1 MKNTQRLCF
10 REQTPQTAGIDKDSQ
25 DWRRAFTKSQ
35 EKELHS
41 TSFLSHFSLRLPP
54 TIRDK
59 TPRYRRDL
67 AEGDYFARS
76 RRDGRDWIFACG
88 RRELGDVHANAHH
101 RAIPGGSQGKRW
113 TSILA
118 RGSWQSL
125 LVVTPLFAAA
135 EMRRQMTETG
145 ARVRA
150 RLRPFV
156 AEFLSDVQLSLRF
169 NSLSS
174 TGGIC
179 VTRNSP
185 VFYFRLNRPAQG
197 LKFCAQ

>member
-1 MKNTQRLCF
+1 MNVDTR
-10 REQTPQTAGIDKDSQ
+10 
-25 DWRRAFTKSQ
+25 
-35 EKELHS
+35 
-41 TSFLSHFSLRLPP
+41 
-54 TIRDK
+54 
-59 TPRYRRDL
+59 
-67 AEGDYFARS
+67 
-76 RRDGRDWIFACG
+76 
-88 RRELGDVHANAHH
+88 
-101 RAIPGGSQGKRW
+101 
-113 TSILA
+113 A

-135 EMRRQMTETG
+135 EMRRQMTEAG

-174 TGGIC
+174 TGGKRIC

-185 VFYFRLNRPAQG
+185 AFYFRLNRPAPG
-197 LKFCAQ
+197 PRPELLRTVRKPGRLLATPAGGGGFFLSAGTITLALVSPFRVLPESFAGRFRV